1 MRYNY
6 DLFCQR
12 KSFLIKNYF
21 ATYPNASYE
30 DFCLFLTQRSVIP
43 PNKEYFESEKEKLS
57 PKKEPAAV
65 VAEENTS
72 EPIEENTSGP
82 IEEVKKPRRRRTTKP
97 KKEKT
102 QTENAEVKKTRR
114 RRRSAKKNDS

>member
-21 ATYPNASYE
+21 TIYPNASYE

-43 PNKEYFESEKEKLS
+43 PSKEYFKSQKEKLS
-57 PKKEPAAV
+57 PKKEPKAL
-65 VAEENTS
+65 VAEEKTS
-72 EPIEENTSGP
+72 EPIAEPIAET
-82 IEEVKKPRRRRTTKP
+82 IEEVKKPRRRRTTKR
-97 KKEKT
+97 KQEKT
-102 QTENAEVKKTRR
+102 QTENAEVKKPRR

>member
-12 KSFLIKNYF
+12 KRFLIKNYF
-21 ATYPNASYE
+21 TIYPNASYE

-43 PNKEYFESEKEKLS
+43 PSKEYFEVQKEKRL
-57 PKKEPAAV
+57 PKEEPQSADVKEDLDEPAK
-65 VAEENTS
+65 
-72 EPIEENTSGP
+72 
-82 IEEVKKPRRRRTTKP
+82 EVKKSRRRRTTKTNQ
-97 KKEKT
+97 EKS
-102 QTENAEVKKTRR
+102 EPLDPEVKKPRR

>member
-12 KSFLIKNYF
+12 KRFLIKNYF
-21 ATYPNASYE
+21 TIYPNASYE

-43 PNKEYFESEKEKLS
+43 PSKEYFETQKEELL
-57 PKKEPAAV
+57 PKEESKPEIVKE
-65 VAEENTS
+65 
-72 EPIEENTSGP
+72 EPVKP
-82 IEEVKKPRRRRTTKP
+82 PKEVKKPRRRRTTKANQ
-97 KKEKT
+97 EKT
-102 QTENAEVKKTRR
+102 ETLETEVKKPRR